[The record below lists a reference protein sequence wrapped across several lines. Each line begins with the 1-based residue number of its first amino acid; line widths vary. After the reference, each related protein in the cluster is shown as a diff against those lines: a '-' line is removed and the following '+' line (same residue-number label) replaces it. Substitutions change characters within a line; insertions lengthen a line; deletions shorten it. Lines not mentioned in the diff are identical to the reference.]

1 MAKGGYRKP
10 NNPAPVSGPGKLS
23 RRTDGGPGSK
33 QAMREMTGGKYGEN
47 KALMEQQQGA
57 PLAGSPTPNPQVT
70 LSSSNTAKP
79 PVTGLFAPTQ
89 RPDEPV
95 TAGMP
100 FGPGVNDAGSVAN
113 INRQSAKNYELA
125 DALEPLLAYDR
136 SGSIRALYNTAV
148 ARGW

>member
-1 MAKGGYRKP
+1 MARGGYQKP

-33 QAMREMTGGKYGEN
+33 QAMQQMTGGKYGEN

-57 PLAGSPTPNPQVT
+57 PLAGSPTPNPRVSAPAQQ
-70 LSSSNTAKP
+70 A
-79 PVTGLFAPTQ
+79 PVTPLFAPTA

-100 FGPGVNDAGSVAN
+100 FGPGPEQIVGMQNLNNKAEFASLSTSLLPLLKYDTTGSV
-113 INRQSAKNYELA
+113 KVL
-125 DALEPLLAYDR
+125 YD
-136 SGSIRALYNTAV
+136 IAV
-148 ARGW
+148 KRGW

>member
-1 MAKGGYRKP
+1 MARGGYQKP

-33 QAMREMTGGKYGEN
+33 QSMREMTGGKYGEN

-57 PLAGSPTPNPQVT
+57 PLAGSPTPNPQVS
-70 LSSSNTAKP
+70 LSRSTATKP
-79 PVTGLFAPTQ
+79 AVTGLFAPTQ
-89 RPDEPV
+89 RPEEPV

-100 FGPGVNDAGSVAN
+100 FGPGSNAAGRVAN
-113 INRQSAKNYELA
+113 LNQQPTKNYELA
-125 DALEPLLAYDR
+125 DALEPLLPYDR

>member
-10 NNPAPVSGPGKLS
+10 NNPAPVSGPGQLS

-57 PLAGSPTPNPQVT
+57 PLAGSPTPNPRVSAPAQQ
-70 LSSSNTAKP
+70 A
-79 PVTGLFAPTQ
+79 PVTPLFSPTS
-89 RPDEPV
+89 RPEEPV

-100 FGPGVNDAGSVAN
+100 FGPGATSVPGVEN
-113 INRQSAKNYELA
+113 INANPEFASLSTS
-125 DALEPLLAYDR
+125 LLPLLKYDTT
-136 SGSIRALYNTAV
+136 GQVKMLYDIAV
-148 ARGW
+148 TRGW

>member
-1 MAKGGYRKP
+1 MARGGYRKP

-57 PLAGSPTPNPQVT
+57 PLAGSPVPNPQVT
-70 LSSSNTAKP
+70 LSSSNAAKP
-79 PVTGLFAPTQ
+79 AVTGLFAPTQ

-100 FGPGVNDAGSVAN
+100 FGPGINTAGGVAN
-113 INRQSAKNYELA
+113 LNQQPVAGYELA
-125 DALEPLLAYDR
+125 SALEPLLDYDR
-136 SGSIRALYNTAV
+136 TGSIRALYNAAV